1 MTDTPVSDPFFVIF
15 DTCTHAA
22 YYGDVHEV
30 LALPAG
36 AIVRYEYKRYLFKPE
51 AAATLDGFA
60 NAPVFVG
67 VVWVYFLPIVVL
79 FRLGQFER
87 KDAIF
92 KSFDSMPKR
101 LHVIE

>member
-60 NAPVFVG
+60 NAPCRF
-67 VVWVYFLPIVVL
+67 PP
-79 FRLGQFER
+79 R
-87 KDAIF
+87 
-92 KSFDSMPKR
+92 FDPGFPLR
-101 LHVIE
+101 TDPA

>member
-36 AIVRYEYKRYLFKPE
+36 AIVRYDCSSIY
-51 AAATLDGFA
+51 
-60 NAPVFVG
+60 
-67 VVWVYFLPIVVL
+67 
-79 FRLGQFER
+79 
-87 KDAIF
+87 
-92 KSFDSMPKR
+92 
-101 LHVIE
+101 